1 MKYLDDIFDKRFSDE
16 LSHKLRLCN
25 WEATNVA
32 NRFSWPY
39 GVKGTHILLGISFF
53 ECLDEYKYHY
63 YDDKQFSFRL
73 IDAFKQ
79 ITKRFDRKLTLTE
92 ISANLQFKGMD
103 GTLHTDGGDD
113 EFAYIY
119 MLSDDI
125 IFQDYGGEFYNKTH
139 ENAVPFLHGRVIEI
153 KASDLHCGM
162 AFNKDNMCRFS
173 IKFVGKC

>member
-1 MKYLDDIFDKRFSDE
+1 MRYLDDIFDKRFSDE
-16 LSHKLRLCN
+16 LSHKLRLCK
-25 WEATNVA
+25 WDASNVA
-32 NRFSWPY
+32 NRVTWPF
-39 GVKGTHILLGISFF
+39 GTKGSHLLLGISF
-53 ECLDEYKYHY
+53 LRWIDNYKYHY
-63 YDDKQFSFRL
+63 YEEKFSFHL

-92 ISANLQFKGMD
+92 ISGNLQFKGMD
-103 GTLHTDGGDD
+103 GRLHTDGGDD

-125 IFQDYGGEFYNKTH
+125 IFQDYGGEFYNKTC
-139 ENAVPFLHGRVIEI
+139 ETSVPFLHGRVIEI

-162 AFNKDNMCRFS
+162 SFNKDNMCRFS